1 MRRKA
6 TSWSPILAYGVSLT
20 GTERWSA
27 APRTSVQL
35 LGAFLSWRGAPD
47 GCRCRQSGSKN
58 VRWLKASVRQRHQPS
73 GAEAR
78 PAQPLVITTPLF
90 YVNAAPHMGSAYPT
104 MACDALARYHRMQGR
119 AVRFITGTDEHGE
132 KIAQA
137 AAAAG
142 RTPQEHC
149 DLVSGEFRALWAK
162 LNISYDRFIRTTSAN
177 HAAMVMTFMERVLQR
192 GDIYK
197 ASYEGLY
204 CTGCEEYKDP
214 KELVED
220 TQCPLHLKRC
230 EQRAEENYFFR
241 LSRYQAQVEAL
252 LANDD
257 FMRPAER
264 RNEVLSWVREGLRD
278 FSVSRAKNPWGIPM
292 PNDASQTIYV
302 WFDALLGY
310 LTALFDEDEPPQLE
324 KVEERGWP
332 AHVHVLGKDITRFH
346 ACYWPAML
354 HSVGLNA
361 PQQLFS
367 HGFLTKDGMKMGK
380 SLGNTLDPHA
390 LVDEFN
396 ADAVRYY
403 FLRGIEF
410 GRDGDFSRDRF
421 IQIVN
426 AELANSV
433 GNLLNR
439 TLNLLKRHNNLS
451 LPVVAPSAHPLADL
465 TRTCTAEAA
474 AAYEKLD
481 FSGAAEA
488 LMRIA
493 SEANSYIDHE
503 APWTKLR
510 NPETK
515 SEAFAVL
522 AVILE
527 AVRVLGVAL
536 WPLIPETSERM
547 LRALCYPV
555 AGPGEVAST
564 AAAFVPSWHDTEWN
578 ARRDLLQPGVRFRT
592 PEPVFPRL
600 E

>member
-1 MRRKA
+1 M
-6 TSWSPILAYGVSLT
+6 SGVSET
-20 GTERWSA
+20 NER
-27 APRTSVQL
+27 PMVL
-35 LGAFLSWRGAPD
+35 
-47 GCRCRQSGSKN
+47 
-58 VRWLKASVRQRHQPS
+58 
-73 GAEAR
+73 
-78 PAQPLVITTPLF
+78 TTPLF

-104 MACDALARYHRMQGR
+104 IACDALARYHRMRGR
-119 AVRFITGTDEHGE
+119 QVRFITGTDEHGE

-142 RTPQEHC
+142 RSPQAHC
-149 DLVSGEFRALWAK
+149 DVVAAEFKALWKK
-162 LNISYDRFIRTTSAN
+162 LDISYDRFIRTTSAD
-177 HAAMVMTFMERVLQR
+177 HQKMVQTFMERVIKR
-192 GDIYK
+192 GDIYR

-204 CTGCEEYKDP
+204 CTGCEEFKDP
-214 KELVED
+214 KELSEGNV
-220 TQCPLHLKRC
+220 CPLHLKQC
-230 EQRAEENYFFR
+230 EMRAEENYFFR
-241 LSRYQAQVEAL
+241 LSRYQSDIESL
-252 LANDD
+252 LGKDH
-257 FMRPAER
+257 FMRPVER
-264 RNEVLSWVREGLRD
+264 RNEVMSWVHEGLRD

-310 LTALFDEDEPPQLE
+310 LTALFGEGEEPALDR
-324 KVEERGWP
+324 VSERGWP

-354 HSVGLNA
+354 QSAGLDP
-361 PQQLFS
+361 PQHLFS

-410 GRDGDFSRDRF
+410 GRDGDFSRERF

-439 TLNLLKRHNNLS
+439 SMNLLRRHCNLT
-451 LPVVAPSAHPLADL
+451 LPVVAPSEHPLAEL
-465 TRTCTAEAA
+465 TRKCTAEAA
-474 AAYEKLD
+474 QLYAELNFAAA
-481 FSGAAEA
+481 GEA

-493 SEANSYIDHE
+493 GEANVYIDRE

-510 NPETK
+510 QPETK
-515 SEAFAVL
+515 SDAFVVL

-527 AVRVLGVAL
+527 AVRVLGIAL
-536 WPLIPETSERM
+536 WPLVPQTSVRI
-547 LRALCYPV
+547 LRTLGYPID
-555 AGPGEVAST
+555 ANGRIRTDA
-564 AAAFVPSWHDTEWN
+564 DTESAFIPQWEDTAWN
-578 ARRDLLQPGVRFRT
+578 ARPDIVHEGTRFPA